1 MTAISTSRG
10 RRAIRT
16 TVAVGAVSLGF
27 VVLAACQ
34 KPTPSAHFTLNT
46 HTDSFEADHDCYNGD
61 GLDADRADD
70 CVTPA
75 DSPEFGTRSGDTFRI
90 GVDPEVAEDGWVLL
104 INGLPHAQQEP
115 FTTTYQ
121 TFDTDQLFNEARQWE
136 SNYGVPLPEDGSL
149 DLTVGQL
156 RDDSDGDLGQA
167 ASVEEL
173 QANALETLQGAWSVR
188 LAPEDHED

>member
-46 HTDSFEADHDCYNGD
+46 HTDSFEADHDCYHGD
-61 GLDADRADD
+61 GIDADRADD
-70 CVTPA
+70 CVTPD
-75 DSPEFGTRSGDTFRI
+75 DSPEFATRSGDTFRI
-90 GVDPEVAEDGWVLL
+90 GVDPEVADDGWVLL
-104 INGLPHAQQEP
+104 LNGMPHQQQDP
-115 FTTTYQ
+115 YTSTYQ
-121 TFDTDQLFNEARQWE
+121 TFDTDELFAEARQWE
-136 SNYGVPLPEDGSL
+136 QYGVAMPEDGSL

-156 RDDSDGDLGQA
+156 QDDSDGDLGQA
-167 ASVEEL
+167 ATAEEL
-173 QANALETLQGAWSVR
+173 QANALGLLQGTWSVR